1 MNIVQLLTW
10 LDDKG
15 IQVDRRGDRLL
26 VRSPHGS
33 VDDEVRALL
42 RDHKAA
48 LLAEIDRGGA
58 DAPASSGQQQLWLID
73 QVEGGGHA
81 YNATAVLRVH
91 GPVDDTALDTAFTQ
105 LVHRNEVFR
114 TSLVLRAGELRQ
126 RVRPAGPVTVDHV
139 DLDGLPADTVEAR
152 IRQIADTS
160 ATTPFDLADD
170 VLVRA
175 TRIRPGDG
183 NTVLVVTMHHVAG
196 DGLSMGL
203 LYAEIAELYDA
214 AVLGREPELPPQ
226 RGQYRD
232 YARHRRHQSAN
243 DDPSRPGDG
252 ERADRFWV
260 RYLDGAPSTV
270 LPLDRPRPA
279 KRTFAGDCVRFRLDT
294 ALVARLRDLAGG
306 HNTTLFVVLLAV
318 LGDLL
323 GRHGGQEDVVVATPV
338 VDRPERRFEEM
349 IGYFLNTVAIRCD
362 LSGEPGFGA
371 LVDRVRDSTLDALAH
386 ASTPFEEVV
395 RAVGASRGGTSSP
408 VYQVMFALQTGQPC
422 RPCLSGN
429 EVEELPYDPPTARHD
444 LTIMLDEDA
453 DGLLGRLEYSTEVL
467 DRESACLLAEH
478 LVTLAHAVAADP
490 SRPVAT
496 IPLAADVERTWVAER
511 EDALSLRIV
520 DGEGARVPLGVV
532 GRLVLDDGVSPCQQ
546 LAHRARW
553 RPRGGVEVL
562 DDTPAQ
568 PGRTGFEAPGPSSA
582 DARPDAPATPATSAL
597 VAAIWA
603 DVIGRPPAGDEDF
616 FALGGTSMALMQV
629 NWELRRRAGVE
640 VPIAELLAAPTVSGM
655 AGIVAQH
662 QERAGREGHA
672 SRWTRTELPLRG
684 PGHLFNVAAV
694 SPAQM
699 WAAGVRETPGS
710 AEGTRSVVLRWD
722 GDGWHE
728 VPHPE
733 LEKVF
738 GVAVAPSG
746 AVWLSGRLGLLRFDG
761 TRFRRVGG
769 DAPQYDCASVTR
781 IGDELW
787 TIVRPDDTP
796 GAQTYVAAGG
806 EDGGWRRLPLPLP
819 PRATTR
825 FGCLAGTSGRDV
837 WAAVVVDGDDASRES
852 WLAHWDGE
860 RWHEVV
866 PPPLGRAGVEIMRV
880 APRGPD
886 DVWVLGARLTAE
898 GRVSV
903 MVRWDGQEWTEA
915 TLPTGHRGRITSL
928 TAAGDGTLWAAGG
941 GHGDVGVVLRSN
953 DGGRHWEPDI
963 APSSVLLG
971 DIVPFPDA
979 DGLIVGGAADDGMA
993 LFRREGAE

>member
-1 MNIVQLLTW
+1 VNIPELLAW
-10 LDDKG
+10 LDDQG

-33 VDDEVRALL
+33 VDDEVRELL
-42 RDHKAA
+42 RDHKSA

-91 GPVDDTALDTAFTQ
+91 GAVDDMALDTAFTE
-105 LVHRNEVFR
+105 LVRRNEVFR
-114 TSLVLRAGELRQ
+114 TGLVMRDGELRQ
-126 RVRPAGPVTVDHV
+126 RVRPAGPVAVDHV
-139 DLDGLPADTVEAR
+139 DLGGLPADTVEAR

-170 VLVRA
+170 VLVRV

-183 NTVLVVTMHHVAG
+183 DAVLVVTMHHVAG

-214 AVLGREPELPPQ
+214 AVWSREPELPPQ

-232 YARHRRHQSAN
+232 YARRRRPAN
-243 DDPSRPGDG
+243 GDRRRLVGG

-260 RYLDGAPSTV
+260 DYLGDAPSTV
-270 LPLDRPRPA
+270 LPLDRPRPP
-279 KRTFAGDCVRFRLDT
+279 KRTFAGACVRFRLDT
-294 ALVARLRDLAGG
+294 ALVARLRDLADG
-306 HNTTLFVVLLAV
+306 HGTTLFVVLLAV

-323 GRHGGQEDVVVATPV
+323 GRHGGQEDVVIATPV

-362 LSGEPGFGA
+362 LSGGPEFGE

-395 RAVGASRGGTSSP
+395 RAVGATRGGTSSP
-408 VYQVMFALQTGQPC
+408 VYQVMFALQTGQRSLP
-422 RPCLSGN
+422 RLSGN
-429 EVEELPYDPPTARHD
+429 EVEEIPYDPPTARHD
-444 LTIMLDEDA
+444 LTFMLDEDEG
-453 DGLLGRLEYSTEVL
+453 GLLGRLEYSTDVL

-478 LVTLAHAVAADP
+478 LVTLARAVAADP

-496 IPLAADVERTWVAER
+496 IPLATDVERTWVAER

-520 DGEGARVPLGVV
+520 DAEGVRVPPGVV
-532 GRLVLDDGVSPCQQ
+532 GRLVLDDGVSPGRQ
-546 LAHRARW
+546 LARRARW
-553 RPRGGVEVL
+553 RPRGGLEVF
-562 DDTPAQ
+562 DDAPTP
-568 PGRTGFEAPGPSSA
+568 PGRTGVDAAGPSSA
-582 DARPDAPATPATSAL
+582 HARPDAPATPATSAL

-629 NWELRRRAGVE
+629 NWELRHRAGVE
-640 VPIAELLAAPTVSGM
+640 VPIAELLASPTVSGM

-662 QERAGREGHA
+662 QERAGHRRQT

-722 GDGWHE
+722 GDSWHE

-746 AVWLSGRLGLLRFDG
+746 AVWLSGRRGLLRLDG
-761 TRFRRVGG
+761 TEFRRVGG

-825 FGCLAGTSGRDV
+825 FGCLAGTSGHDV
-837 WAAVVVDGDDASRES
+837 WAAVVVDADDASRES

-866 PPPLGRAGVEIMRV
+866 PPPLGRAAVEIMRV
-880 APRGPD
+880 VSHGPD

-915 TLPTGHRGRITSL
+915 TLPAGHRGRITSL
-928 TAAGDGTLWAAGG
+928 AAAGGGTLWAVGG

-953 DGGRHWEPDI
+953 DGGRHWERDI

-971 DIVPFPDA
+971 DIVSFPDA
-979 DGLIVGGAADDGMA
+979 NGLVVGGAADDGMA
-993 LFRREGAE
+993 LFQREGAQ

>member
-1 MNIVQLLTW
+1 M
-10 LDDKG
+10 
-15 IQVDRRGDRLL
+15 
-26 VRSPHGS
+26 RSPHGS
-33 VDDEVRALL
+33 IDDEVRELL
-42 RDHKAA
+42 HDNKAA

-73 QVEGGGHA
+73 QVEGGGCA

-91 GPVDDTALDTAFTQ
+91 GPVDDAALDAAFTG

-114 TSLVLRAGELRQ
+114 TGLVVRDGELRQ
-126 RVRPAGPVTVDHV
+126 RVRPAGPVAVDHL
-139 DLDGLPADTVEAR
+139 DLDSLPADTVEAR

-160 ATTPFDLADD
+160 ATTLFDLAGD

-175 TRIRPGDG
+175 TRIRPADGD
-183 NTVLVVTMHHVAG
+183 TVLVVTMHHVAG

-214 AVLGREPELPPQ
+214 AVSGREPELPPQ
-226 RGQYRD
+226 RAQYRD
-232 YARHRRHQSAN
+232 YARRQRQSA
-243 DDPSRPGDG
+243 DDDRNRPGG
-252 ERADRFWV
+252 GGRADRFWG

-279 KRTFAGDCVRFRLDT
+279 KRTFAGDCVRFRLDIG
-294 ALVARLRDLAGG
+294 LVARLRELASG
-306 HNTTLFVVLLAV
+306 HATTLFVVLLAV

-323 GRHGGQEDVVVATPV
+323 GRHGGQEDVVVATPIA
-338 VDRPERRFEEM
+338 DRPERRFEEM

-362 LSGEPGFGA
+362 LSGGPGFGA
-371 LVDRVRDSTLDALAH
+371 LVDRVRDSALDALAH

-395 RAVGASRGGTSSP
+395 RAVGAPRGGTSSP
-408 VYQVMFALQTGQPC
+408 VYQVMLALQTGQLS

-429 EVEELPYDPPTARHD
+429 EVEEIPYDPPTAKHD
-444 LTIMLDEDA
+444 LTIMLDEDG
-453 DGLLGRLEYSTEVL
+453 DGLLGRLEYSTDVL

-478 LVTLAHAVAADP
+478 LVTLAGAVAADP
-490 SRPVAT
+490 SRSVAT
-496 IPLAADVERTWVAER
+496 IPLATDVERMWVAEH
-511 EDALSLRIV
+511 EDALRLRIV
-520 DGEGARVPLGVV
+520 DGEGTPVPAGVV
-532 GRLVLDDGVSPCQQ
+532 GRLVLDDGVSSGQR

-553 RPRGGVEVL
+553 QPGGGVEVL
-562 DDTPAQ
+562 DDTPGQ
-568 PGRTGFEAPGPSSA
+568 RGQIGFEAPGPSPA
-582 DARPDAPATPATSAL
+582 RARPDGPATSALSAL

-603 DVIGRPPAGDEDF
+603 DVIGQPPAGDEDF

-629 NWELRRRAGVE
+629 NFELRRRAGVE
-640 VPIAELLAAPTVSGM
+640 VPIAELLAAPTVNGM
-655 AGIVAQH
+655 AGLVAQR
-662 QERAGREGHA
+662 QEQAGHEGRA
-672 SRWTRTELPLRG
+672 SRWTRAELPLRG
-684 PGHLFNVAAV
+684 PGHLFNVTAV
-694 SPAQM
+694 SRTQM

-728 VPHPE
+728 VAHPE

-746 AVWLSGRLGLLRFDG
+746 AVWLSGRRGLLRFDG
-761 TRFRRVGG
+761 AQFRRVEG
-769 DAPQYDCASVTR
+769 DAPRYDCASVTR

-819 PRATTR
+819 PQATTR

-837 WAAVVVDGDDASRES
+837 WAAVIVDGDDTSRQS

-866 PPPLGRAGVEIMRV
+866 PPPLGRAEVEIMRV
-880 APRGPD
+880 VARGPD
-886 DVWVLGARLTAE
+886 DVWVLGARRTAE
-898 GRVSV
+898 GRVSA

-915 TLPTGHRGRITSL
+915 ALPAGHRGRITSL
-928 TAAGDGTLWAAGG
+928 AVAGDGTLWAAGG
-941 GHGDVGVVLRSN
+941 GHGDVGVVLRSD
-953 DGGRHWEPDI
+953 DGGWHWEPDV
-963 APSSVLLG
+963 APSSVVLG
-971 DIVPFPDA
+971 DVVPFPDA
-979 DGLIVGGAADDGMA
+979 EGLIVGGAADDGMA
-993 LFRREGAE
+993 LFRREGTG